1 MNDITKARYYLT
13 NRNSKLTT
21 FTSFSLML
29 ATAEANYK
37 NIKLRQRTNMDPVG
51 TWDEQEVEASL
62 DYAVLT
68 YLKKH
73 NQLPKNIGKAF
84 QTDVSL
90 EDKKRLAQEWF
101 NA

>member
-13 NRNSKLTT
+13 NRNSKMTT

-37 NIKLRQRTNMDPVG
+37 IIKLRQKTNTDPIG

-62 DYAVLT
+62 DYAVLK

-84 QTDVSL
+84 RQDVSL
-90 EDKKRLAQEWF
+90 EDKRNLAQEWF

>member
-13 NRNSKLTT
+13 NRNSKMTT

-37 NIKLRQRTNMDPVG
+37 NIKLRQKTNMDPVG
-51 TWDEQEVEASL
+51 TWDEQEVDASL
-62 DYAVLT
+62 DYAVLK

-73 NQLPKNIGKAF
+73 NQLPKNIGNAF
-84 QTDVSL
+84 RTDVSL
-90 EDKKRLAQEWF
+90 DDKRKLAQEWF